1 VDETAESASAARQ
14 QALEVAHHQAFVRLI
29 RRLVPPGER
38 DRIPELKASEIAS
51 LVLSFGID
59 DEKTSSVRYIGR
71 LSFQFDRAGVRR
83 FLQSV
88 NTGFAETRSKPV
100 LLLPVFRAVDRRR
113 LWDQP
118 NPWFDAW
125 KDTPPADGLVPL
137 QLPAGD
143 LADVQDITAE
153 QASAGETGPVTT
165 IGRRYGA
172 GAVIVSEANLGVGAA
187 GQPAI
192 NVSSRIFGGP
202 SDGQTRVRSVDI
214 QPEESEQAAFLR
226 AALDIQSQIEE
237 AWQRGNQLDFAQ
249 LNDLVAV
256 MALADLREWV
266 EVRRRLRT
274 IAYLND
280 VQLVAATRRQV
291 AIRLS
296 YFGSVDQLR
305 VALAQRDL
313 SLAAGSDSWTLAP
326 APAAGVIDTPAV
338 PRGEGREQQ

>member
-1 VDETAESASAARQ
+1 MYTVVNVTVDETAESATAARQ
-14 QALEVAHHQAFVRLI
+14 QAHEAAHRQAFDRLI

-38 DRIPELKASEIAS
+38 DRIPQLQAAEIAA

-71 LSFQFDRAGVRR
+71 LSFQFDRAGMRR

-100 LLLPVFRAVDRRR
+100 LLLPVFRTQDRRR
-113 LWDQP
+113 LWDPP

-125 KDTPPADGLVPL
+125 KETPPADGLVPL

-153 QASAGETGPVTT
+153 QASGGETGPVTI

-172 GAVIVSEANLGVGAA
+172 GAVIVSEANLGLGAA
-187 GQPAI
+187 GQAAI
-192 NVSSRIFGGP
+192 NVASRIFGGP

-214 QPEESEQAAFLR
+214 RPGESEQAAFLR

-256 MALADLREWV
+256 MSLADLREWV
-266 EVRRRLRT
+266 EVRARLRT
-274 IAYLND
+274 VAYLND

-296 YFGSVDQLR
+296 YFGSIDQLR

-313 SLAAGSDSWTLAP
+313 TLASGAESWTLA
-326 APAAGVIDTPAV
+326 ATG
-338 PRGEGREQQ
+338 GEGRERQ

>member
-1 VDETAESASAARQ
+1 
-14 QALEVAHHQAFVRLI
+14 
-29 RRLVPPGER
+29 
-38 DRIPELKASEIAS
+38 
-51 LVLSFGID
+51 
-59 DEKTSSVRYIGR
+59 
-71 LSFQFDRAGVRR
+71 
-83 FLQSV
+83 
-88 NTGFAETRSKPV
+88 
-100 LLLPVFRAVDRRR
+100 
-113 LWDQP
+113 P

-214 QPEESEQAAFLR
+214 QAEESEQAAFLR

-256 MALADLREWV
+256 MAFADLREWV

-338 PRGEGREQQ
+338 PSGEGREQQ